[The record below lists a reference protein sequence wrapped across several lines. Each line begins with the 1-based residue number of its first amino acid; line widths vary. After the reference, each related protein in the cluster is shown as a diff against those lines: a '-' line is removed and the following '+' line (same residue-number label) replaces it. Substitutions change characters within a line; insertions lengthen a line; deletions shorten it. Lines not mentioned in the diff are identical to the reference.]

1 MKNFK
6 EKKGIIILLIIGVIV
21 ASSITVF
28 AYSYFA
34 NQVSYTTD
42 KNSNVTNVSE
52 ALNDLYSKI
61 NTNETKYYVIQNG
74 KLNNKV
80 SNLGTVSEGGYSCS
94 VDYSN
99 NDFIQLN
106 QTGGIGAKAYYP
118 YWNLI
123 INSNNI
129 REYSKAYIDFSYDY
143 TSTYKGI
150 RFFVDLYN
158 NEGLL
163 LSTKQNDICG
173 YEVQDKKF
181 DRKTISVDLNENTA
195 NTLDLKLMCYT
206 CDGGTATACI
216 YNLWY

>member
-1 MKNFK
+1 MKFLKNNSK
-6 EKKGIIILLIIGVIV
+6 LIVGFIVGVIV

-42 KNSNVTNVSE
+42 NNSNVTNVSE

-129 REYSKAYIDFSYDY
+129 YPYPSINKRWIWGEK
-143 TSTYKGI
+143 KGKHY
-150 RFFVDLYN
+150 FL
-158 NEGLL
+158 
-163 LSTKQNDICG
+163 
-173 YEVQDKKF
+173 KK
-181 DRKTISVDLNENTA
+181 SS
-195 NTLDLKLMCYT
+195 
-206 CDGGTATACI
+206 
-216 YNLWY
+216 